1 MEKEFNVN
9 DLIEQL
15 KDSGA
20 VAKKVSS
27 NEDFKLNRE
36 DLENFVL
43 GSTGKLVTQGLDI
56 IDNVKDYV
64 MNNPESR
71 EVESL
76 SEALKAVA
84 SALNVIKDI
93 HVTHLKKD
101 NLKEIKIME
110 IESRKV
116 LKSEDNKNKLMLSRD
131 EVFKKILEDAK
142 VIEAEAVTVSQFPK
156 LSS

>member
-20 VAKKVSS
+20 VAKKASS
-27 NEDFKLNRE
+27 NEEFKLNRE

-93 HVTHLKKD
+93 HITHLKKD
-101 NLKEIKIME
+101 NLKEIKTME

>member
-1 MEKEFNVN
+1 
-9 DLIEQL
+9 
-15 KDSGA
+15 
-20 VAKKVSS
+20 
-27 NEDFKLNRE
+27 
-36 DLENFVL
+36 
-43 GSTGKLVTQGLDI
+43 
-56 IDNVKDYV
+56 

-101 NLKEIKIME
+101 NLKEIKTME
-110 IESRKV
+110 IESRKI
-116 LKSEDNKNKLMLSRD
+116 LKTEENKNKLMLSRD
-131 EVFKKILEDAK
+131 EMFKKILEDAK

>member
-20 VAKKVSS
+20 AVKKTSS
-27 NEDFKLNRE
+27 KEEFKLNRE

-56 IDNVKDYV
+56 IENVKDYV

-101 NLKEIKIME
+101 NLKEIKTME
-110 IESRKV
+110 IESRKI
-116 LKSEDNKNKLMLSRD
+116 LKTEENKNKLMLSRD
-131 EVFKKILEDAK
+131 EMFKKILEDAK